1 MTSRV
6 SSFPGFP
13 GLLAAAAVVMWSF
26 SFPAS
31 KVVYG
36 YFNAID
42 IVLLRYLVASAF
54 FAILFLAGKVRGI
67 ARADWLRMCVVAL
80 VGCTAY
86 QLLFVSGVALVT
98 PAAASMIISTTP
110 IFSALLALAFTGK
123 RLNRLQVLGTL
134 VGFIGVALVCFSR
147 GADGSLQGYL
157 LLILA
162 ALAMGSYFILQK
174 PLLEKY
180 SALDLVCYNTWF
192 GCLSLI
198 WHLPRLTES
207 LSPGIP
213 LEGIL
218 AIVVMGVFSSGIGFI
233 LWFKAIASSSA
244 TNVTNFMYLQPLIV
258 GLMAWWWIKEVPSMQ
273 AVLGGVVVI
282 ASLIISNG
290 NWKRKAQ

>member
-1 MTSRV
+1 M
-6 SSFPGFP
+6 
-13 GLLAAAAVVMWSF
+13 AASAVVMWSF

-36 YFNAID
+36 YFSAID

-54 FAILFLAGKVRGI
+54 FAVLFFVGNVKKI
-67 ARADWLRMCVVAL
+67 ARPDWSRMCIVAL

-110 IFSALLALAFTGK
+110 IFAALLALVFTGK
-123 RLNRLQVLGTL
+123 RLSKLQVIGTL
-134 VGFIGVALVCFSR
+134 LGFIGVAFVCFSR
-147 GADGSLQGYL
+147 GADGTPKGYML
-157 LLILA
+157 LVLA

-198 WHLPRLTES
+198 WHLPKLVES
-207 LSPGIP
+207 LSPSIP
-213 LEGIL
+213 LEGVIAIL
-218 AIVVMGVFSSGIGFI
+218 VMGVFSSGVGFI

-244 TNVTNFMYLQPLIV
+244 TNVTNFMYLQPVIV
-258 GLMAWWWIKEVPSMQ
+258 GLMAWWWINEVPSAQ
-273 AVLGGVVVI
+273 AILGGIVVI